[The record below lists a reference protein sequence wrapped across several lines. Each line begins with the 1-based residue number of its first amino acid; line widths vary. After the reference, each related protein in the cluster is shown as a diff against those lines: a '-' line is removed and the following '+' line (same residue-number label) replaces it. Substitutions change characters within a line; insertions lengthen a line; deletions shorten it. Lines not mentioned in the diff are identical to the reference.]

1 MTIIFG
7 VHSHHLHITRLWS
20 VGLRTFASRGVSD
33 GCKGSDASSYCVTI
47 LVLAI
52 ETEISSWVDLINY
65 KQKFLLV
72 GKFSILVKADNTPY
86 LLNNF
91 APTEAF

>member
-20 VGLRTFASRGVSD
+20 VGLRTLASRGVSD
-33 GCKGSDASSYCVTI
+33 GCKGSDASSHCVTI

-52 ETEISSWVDLINY
+52 ETEISLWGTSYKIQFVLNFHLIVVDKTKL
-65 KQKFLLV
+65 
-72 GKFSILVKADNTPY
+72 
-86 LLNNF
+86 
-91 APTEAF
+91 E